1 MKIMYPWHPEN
12 IQTHAIIQPE
22 GASEGHGGAPDTPDV
37 AVQVHALSRLT
48 PRNSEGE
55 RTNDSHTQNADAAVG
70 GRGFTS
76 KLLHELAAG
85 DGCRRPEAHDQK
97 PGANSVHA
105 DVSEKLGRE
114 TLIAKLRV
122 PDIVLTAAPLPSLST
137 ARIGTQI

>member
-1 MKIMYPWHPEN
+1 M
-12 IQTHAIIQPE
+12 
-22 GASEGHGGAPDTPDV
+22 
-37 AVQVHALSRLT
+37 
-48 PRNSEGE
+48 
-55 RTNDSHTQNADAAVG
+55 G

-76 KLLHELAAG
+76 ELLHELAAG
-85 DGCRRPEAHDQK
+85 DGGRRPEAHDQK
-97 PGANSVHA
+97 PGTNSVHA